1 MQPPPT
7 QYVERGG
14 TAIAYQIVGDGPVDL
29 LVAPGFISHL
39 DLQWTDPRLAKF
51 IARLSSFTRLIMYDK
66 PGTGLSDPILHLPT
80 LEERGAEIEAVLD
93 AAGSDHA
100 VLFGISEGGPSS
112 VVLAATRP
120 ERIRSLILYGTFAV
134 WPTAAPDAYSPEVI
148 RRVENG
154 VRELTAMV
162 DHWGDGAPLK
172 LFAPSAGEL
181 QQRFYGTY
189 ARAAA
194 SPRMVRALV
203 QTWVQQLDVR
213 DVLPSIHVPTLVLHV
228 EGDLVIPVEA
238 GRLLADGIEG
248 ATIVTYPG
256 IDHAFWFGDFDAIA
270 DEIERFITGAVHHTE
285 PDRALVSVLFTDIVE
300 STQRAAQ
307 LGDSAWRE
315 VLERH
320 DALVDS
326 TVTEHG
332 GYVVKHMGD
341 GALSAFNGPAKAIR
355 CAEALRHGFADL
367 GIELRAGIHSGECE
381 VFDAD
386 LGGLAVHIGARV
398 GALAGPGEIVVS
410 STVREL
416 VVGSG
421 MQFNDRGEHELKG
434 VPGSWRLYELA
445 DGRAPREELD
455 AAAPYM
461 RRFDRLAVSMAR
473 RAPRAMRL
481 GARLASRGAQP
492 A

>member
-1 MQPPPT
+1 
-7 QYVERGG
+7 
-14 TAIAYQIVGDGPVDL
+14 
-29 LVAPGFISHL
+29 
-39 DLQWTDPRLAKF
+39 
-51 IARLSSFTRLIMYDK
+51 
-66 PGTGLSDPILHLPT
+66 
-80 LEERGAEIEAVLD
+80 
-93 AAGSDHA
+93 
-100 VLFGISEGGPSS
+100 
-112 VVLAATRP
+112 
-120 ERIRSLILYGTFAV
+120 
-134 WPTAAPDAYSPEVI
+134 
-148 RRVENG
+148 
-154 VRELTAMV
+154 
-162 DHWGDGAPLK
+162 
-172 LFAPSAGEL
+172 
-181 QQRFYGTY
+181 
-189 ARAAA
+189 
-194 SPRMVRALV
+194 
-203 QTWVQQLDVR
+203 
-213 DVLPSIHVPTLVLHV
+213 
-228 EGDLVIPVEA
+228 
-238 GRLLADGIEG
+238 
-248 ATIVTYPG
+248 
-256 IDHAFWFGDFDAIA
+256 
-270 DEIERFITGAVHHTE
+270 VHHSE

-326 TVTEHG
+326 TVTQHG
-332 GYVVKHMGD
+332 GNVVKHMGD

-381 VFDAD
+381 VLGAD

-421 MQFNDRGEHELKG
+421 MQFDDRGEHELKG
-434 VPGSWRLYELA
+434 VPGSWRLYGLA